1 MAPSTAYFGT
11 KWPPKPLRWYSSH
24 GRARSL
30 HVIPA
35 GLQETERTDE
45 HASFAAYEAI
55 AAALQIY
62 IDGAR
67 HGDAERIRSAF
78 LPDASVRG
86 SYGGQPTDWSLEQF
100 CAAIAKGG
108 AAPGLQARIAGI
120 ELSGS
125 AAMARLEAENWRGTR
140 YTDFFVL
147 LKRDG
152 AWRIASKVFFAHAR
166 A

>member
-1 MAPSTAYFGT
+1 M
-11 KWPPKPLRWYSSH
+11 
-24 GRARSL
+24 
-30 HVIPA
+30 
-35 GLQETERTDE
+35 TDE
-45 HASFAAYEAI
+45 HASFVAYEEI

-67 HGDAERIRSAF
+67 RGDAERMRSAF
-78 LPDASVRG
+78 LAGAAVRG
-86 SYGGQPTDWSLEQF
+86 SYGGQPTDWSLEEF
-100 CAAIAKGG
+100 CAATAKGG
-108 AAPGLQARIAGI
+108 GAPELQARIAGI

-152 AWRIASKVFFAHAR
+152 AWRIASKVFFAHGR

>member
-1 MAPSTAYFGT
+1 M
-11 KWPPKPLRWYSSH
+11 
-24 GRARSL
+24 
-30 HVIPA
+30 
-35 GLQETERTDE
+35 TDE
-45 HASFAAYEAI
+45 HASFADYDEI

-62 IDGAR
+62 IEGAR
-67 HGDAERIRSAF
+67 HGDGERMRSAF
-78 LPDASVRG
+78 LPEATVRG

-100 CAAIAKGG
+100 CAVIAKSGG
-108 AAPGLQARIAGI
+108 APELQARIAGI

-152 AWRIASKVFFAHAR
+152 AWRIAGKVFFAHSR